1 MNVPRRTNVTKLSST
16 YIAEHEEKKQKA
28 ARRRRVV
35 AVRLVVWSLL
45 FAMFASALVYTLHSQ
60 AKAIDA
66 KTAEQQ
72 KLKEQ
77 LAELERKEKQLKE
90 EMKSCMMMTISP
102 SWRGKNITYRK
113 MEKLFSSC
121 RKNNFACECPF
132 SMGIRHIDT
141 QFFSFAIIKKN
152 TIFKAF

>member
-1 MNVPRRTNVTKLSST
+1 MNVPRRTNVTKLPST

-28 ARRRRVV
+28 ARRRRAV

-60 AKAIDA
+60 EKAIDE

-90 EMKSCMMMTISP
+90 EMKKLHDDDYIAELA
-102 SWRGKNITYRK
+102 RK
-113 MEKLFSSC
+113 QYYLSKDGEMIFVLPEK
-121 RKNNFACECPF
+121 
-132 SMGIRHIDT
+132 
-141 QFFSFAIIKKN
+141 
-152 TIFKAF
+152 

>member
-28 ARRRRVV
+28 ARRRRAV

-66 KTAEQQ
+66 KTTEQQ

-90 EMKSCMMMTISP
+90 EMKKLHDDDYIAELA
-102 SWRGKNITYRK
+102 RK
-113 MEKLFSSC
+113 KYYLSKDGEIIFVLPEK
-121 RKNNFACECPF
+121 
-132 SMGIRHIDT
+132 
-141 QFFSFAIIKKN
+141 
-152 TIFKAF
+152 

>member
-45 FAMFASALVYTLHSQ
+45 FAIFASALVYTLHSQ
-60 AKAIDA
+60 AKVIDA

-90 EMKSCMMMTISP
+90 EMKKLHDDDYIAELA
-102 SWRGKNITYRK
+102 RK
-113 MEKLFSSC
+113 KYYLSKDGEIIFVLPEK
-121 RKNNFACECPF
+121 
-132 SMGIRHIDT
+132 
-141 QFFSFAIIKKN
+141 
-152 TIFKAF
+152 